1 MRCTACSLSA
11 RTRFPASSVRPEAED
26 DSGSDSDMS
35 GDDGVVI
42 GPNGKKVKG
51 KGGSSCHQCKSRRNF
66 TALTCQWKHRHMS
79 AASALAPVRSLPAAV
94 AAARGRF
101 HVWLP
106 DRSTD

>member
-11 RTRFPASSVRPEAED
+11 RARGSPSSVRSEAED

-66 TALTCQWKHRHMS
+66 TALTCQLEHRHMS
-79 AASALAPVRSLPAAV
+79 AASARVRGRSLPAAV

-101 HVWLP
+101 HV
-106 DRSTD
+106 